1 MLNSQER
8 VRVLT
13 WSDIRKA
20 VSQVN
25 QDFAEHVNA
34 LNPGKNFQ
42 VLCARYYYGESIL
55 ENGVLQVPGKFGL
68 KPLSESGLSKQLID
82 DLSYSHIPMGLA
94 LNNSVELFLDTGM
107 NPVPFSLINAG
118 KIFALWTVLDTQ
130 ASAHNG
136 PIWNMTAGARS
147 LFLLP
152 KISDAIKFRRLAKE
166 FSLLSNAPKEHA
178 DHFHVFK
185 ELSNRV
191 SSKDRWFTDI
201 VFFTHDWLAANT
213 TASKL
218 FSLYLHERVF
228 HSTAYLRN
236 EIVFKHVLSCAIRDT
251 FQKPSPF
258 VVDTIEHLIAIG
270 NGFYPGFN
278 FVDQEYAGP
287 LGMLEETFGELYNM
301 RYAPTFMCPAYFN
314 QQANKTCY
322 YSLQKPTL
330 VSFSPKSNQ
339 SHTGLDTLKEVQHIM
354 AKIKPKVASNTY
366 LPQSG
371 PILRWA
377 NTTAYDYYHATLPV
391 NRDSDANAIHSIGHL
406 LENDS
411 SLKNIMS
418 YYPDKEFCYSGSF
431 LRGCI
436 KIRPN

>member
-1 MLNSQER
+1 MLTSQKR

-13 WSDIRKA
+13 WPDIREA
-20 VSQVN
+20 ISQVN
-25 QDFAEHVNA
+25 QDFAEHVDA
-34 LNPGKNFQ
+34 LNPGKDFQ
-42 VLCARYYYGESIL
+42 LLCARYYYGEPIL
-55 ENGVLQVPGKFGL
+55 ENGVLQIPSKHGL
-68 KPLSESGLSKQLID
+68 KPLSESGLDAKLID
-82 DLSYSHIPMGLA
+82 SLSYSHIPMGLA
-94 LNNSVELFLDTGM
+94 LNNSVELFLDTES
-107 NPVPFSLINAG
+107 NPLPFSLISAG

-130 ASAHNG
+130 ASAHDG

-152 KISDAIKFRRLAKE
+152 KISNVHKFRRLAKE
-166 FSLLSNAPKEHA
+166 FNLSSSAPKEHA
-178 DHFHVFK
+178 DHFYIFK

-191 SSKDRWFTDI
+191 PLEKRWYTDI

-228 HSTAYLRN
+228 HSTAHLRN
-236 EIVFKHVLSCAIRDT
+236 DIVFKHVLSCAIRDA

-287 LGMLEETFGELYNM
+287 LEMLEDTFSELYDM
-301 RYAPTFMCPAYFN
+301 PYAPTFMCPTYFN
-314 QQANKTCY
+314 QQTKKTCY

-339 SHTGLDTLKEVQHIM
+339 SHTGLDTLKELQHIM
-354 AKIKPKVASNTY
+354 AKIKPRIANNTR
-366 LPQSG
+366 LPRGG
-371 PILRWA
+371 PILNWA
-377 NTTAYDYYHATLPV
+377 NTTVYDYYHANMPLEQNSADHMIRST
-391 NRDSDANAIHSIGHL
+391 AHL
-406 LENDS
+406 LEHDA
-411 SLKNIMS
+411 SLKKMMS

-436 KIRPN
+436 KIRGA